1 MLSEFPF
8 SLTRPEFIS
17 NEGSTM
23 DRRAFLKAAAAS
35 SLMSLGGAA
44 GSVAATDKVTP
55 FVRVR
60 PGDAA
65 WPSQARWN
73 GLFNA
78 VGGRLVRL
86 DDPLASCRAAAEG
99 AACQSFFKEMHNPYF
114 ISENP
119 ALTETSGWV
128 DAWNSVPSAY
138 AVKVQSTADVV
149 AAVNFAREN
158 NLRLVVKGGGHS
170 YQGTSDAPD
179 SLLIWTREMSGIT
192 LHDTFVPV
200 GCDATHTP
208 QPAVTVETG
217 ARWLAVYDAVTTRG
231 GRYVQGGGC
240 TTVGV
245 AGFIHG
251 GGFGSFSKKYGQGA
265 AGLLQAEIVTADG
278 SILVVNPCNH
288 PDLFWAVKG
297 GGGGAFGVLTKL
309 TLRTRD
315 LPITFGAVFGT
326 IRAASDA
333 AFRELIAKT
342 LSFYADKLFNPHWG
356 EQIAFGKDNTVRIM
370 MLFQGL
376 EQAEAENVWA
386 PFTSALATPAKDF
399 LIESPLS
406 FFAVPAQHF
415 WDADYLRKVP
425 GLVLQDDRPGA
436 PLGNIFYVG
445 DSGQVGF
452 FIHGYKSAWLPA
464 SLLSETDRQKL
475 ADAVFAAS
483 RHWPVSFHF
492 NKGLAG
498 AAAEA
503 IEAARNT
510 AMNPAVLDAFAL
522 VIIAGHG
529 LPAFPGIPGHEP
541 DLAMARANAQ
551 AIASAADAL
560 FEVGP
565 GAGAYLSES
574 DFFDVNWKTRYWG
587 LNFDRL
593 AAIKKRYDP
602 EGLFF
607 THHGVGSDEWSADGF
622 TRLRT

>member
-1 MLSEFPF
+1 
-8 SLTRPEFIS
+8 
-17 NEGSTM
+17 M

-35 SLMSLGGAA
+35 SLISLGR
-44 GSVAATDKVTP
+44 ATRSTAEATP

-60 PGDAA
+60 PSDVA

-78 VGGRLVRL
+78 VSGRLVRL
-86 DDPLASCRAAAEG
+86 DDPLASCRATPDG
-99 AACQSFFKEMHNPYF
+99 PACQSFFRAMRNPYS
-114 ISENP
+114 ISDNP

-128 DAWNSVPSAY
+128 DAWNSAPSAY
-138 AVKVQSTADVV
+138 AIKVQSTADVV
-149 AAVNFAREN
+149 AAVNFARES
-158 NLRLVVKGGGHS
+158 NLRLVIKGGGHS

-192 LHDTFVPV
+192 LYDAFVPI
-200 GCDATHTP
+200 GCDAIYAP
-208 QPAVTVETG
+208 QPAVTVEAG
-217 ARWLAVYDAVTTRG
+217 AHWLAVYDAVTTRG

-278 SILVVNPCNH
+278 SVLVVNACNH

-315 LPITFGAVFGT
+315 LPTTFGAVLGT
-326 IRAASDA
+326 IKATSDK
-333 AFRELIAKT
+333 AFRDLIAKT
-342 LSFYADKLFNPHWG
+342 FSFYAEKLLNPHWG
-356 EQIAFGKDNTVRIM
+356 EQIAFGKDNTLRIM

-386 PFTSALATPAKDF
+386 SFTSALTTSSHDF
-399 LIESPLS
+399 SFESPLS

-415 WDADYLRKVP
+415 WDPDYLRKVP

-452 FIHGYKSAWLPA
+452 FVHGYKSAWLPA
-464 SLLSETDRQKL
+464 SLLREAERQKL

-483 RHWPVSFHF
+483 RHWPISFHF

-498 AAAEA
+498 APTEE

-529 LPAFPGIPGHEP
+529 PPAFPGIQGHEP
-541 DLAMARANAQ
+541 DLALARANAQ
-551 AIASAADAL
+551 AIGRAFDVLLTVA
-560 FEVGP
+560 P
-565 GAGAYLSES
+565 GAGTYVSES
-574 DFFDVNWKTRYWG
+574 DFFDRNWKISYWG
-587 LNFDRL
+587 PNFDRL
-593 AAIKKRYDP
+593 AAVKKRYDP

-607 THHGVGSDEWSADGF
+607 THHGIGSDEWSADGF

>member
-1 MLSEFPF
+1 
-8 SLTRPEFIS
+8 
-17 NEGSTM
+17 M
-23 DRRAFLKAAAAS
+23 DRRAFLKASAASCLTPLVGTAQSAAAAS
-35 SLMSLGGAA
+35 ETL
-44 GSVAATDKVTP
+44 

-60 PGDAA
+60 PGDSA

-73 GLFNA
+73 RLFNA
-78 VGGRLVRL
+78 VGGRLVKL
-86 DDPLASCRAAAEG
+86 DDPLASCRVAPDG
-99 AACQSFFKEMHNPYF
+99 AACQAFFKEMRNPYF
-114 ISENP
+114 ISDNP

-128 DAWNSVPSAY
+128 DAWNSAPSAY
-138 AVKVQSTADVV
+138 AVKVQSTKDVV

-158 NLRLVVKGGGHS
+158 NLRLVIKGGGHS

-179 SLLIWTREMSGIT
+179 SLLIWTRQMSGIT
-192 LHDTFVPV
+192 LHDAFVPV
-200 GCDATHTP
+200 GCDATHAP

-265 AGLLQAEIVTADG
+265 AGLLEAEIVTADG
-278 SILVVNPCNH
+278 RVLVVNACNH

-297 GGGGAFGVLTKL
+297 GGGGAFGVLTRL

-315 LPITFGAVFGT
+315 LPTTFGAVYGT
-326 IRAASDA
+326 IKAASDA
-333 AFRELIAKT
+333 AFRDLIART

-356 EQIAFGKDNTVRIM
+356 EQIAFGKDNTVRIAIV
-370 MLFQGL
+370 FQGL
-376 EQAEAENVWA
+376 EQAEAESVWA
-386 PFTSALATPAKDF
+386 PFVSALTTSTKDVS
-399 LIESPLS
+399 IESPLS
-406 FFAVPAQHF
+406 FFAAPAQHF

-425 GLVLQDDRPGA
+425 GLVLGDDRPGA

-464 SLLSETDRQKL
+464 SLLLESERQKL

-483 RHWPVSFHF
+483 RHQPVSFHF

-498 AAAEA
+498 AAAEE

-510 AMNPAVLDAFAL
+510 AMNPDVLDAFAL
-522 VIIAGHG
+522 VIIGGHG
-529 LPAFPGIPGHEP
+529 PPAFPGIRGHEP
-541 DLAMARANAQ
+541 DLALARANAQ
-551 AIASAADAL
+551 AIGRAFDAL
-560 FEVGP
+560 LTIAP
-565 GAGAYLSES
+565 GAGAYVSEA
-574 DFFDVNWKTRYWG
+574 DFFDPDWKTRYWG
-587 LNFDRL
+587 PNFDRL

>member
-1 MLSEFPF
+1 MLGEFPF
-8 SLTRPEFIS
+8 RRREWKFNVL

-23 DRRAFLKAAAAS
+23 DRRTFLKAAAAGGIS
-35 SLMSLGGAA
+35 FGAA
-44 GSVAATDKVTP
+44 ARSIAIADATRP

-60 PGDAA
+60 PSDPA

-73 GLFNA
+73 ALFNA

-86 DDPLASCRAAAEG
+86 HDPLASCRTAP
-99 AACQSFFKEMHNPYF
+99 QSANCEAFFKEMRNPYF
-114 ISENP
+114 ISDNP

-128 DAWNSVPSAY
+128 DAWDSTPSAY
-138 AVKVQSTADVV
+138 AVRVQSTKDVV

-158 NLRLVVKGGGHS
+158 NLRLVIKGGGHS

-192 LHDTFVPV
+192 LHDAFIPV
-200 GCDATHTP
+200 GCDGKQAP
-208 QPAVTVETG
+208 RPAVTVEAG

-278 SILVVNPCNH
+278 GVLVVNDCNH
-288 PDLFWAVKG
+288 PDLFWAIKG

-309 TLRTRD
+309 TLRTRE
-315 LPITFGAVFGT
+315 LPTTFGAVFGT
-326 IRAASDA
+326 IKAASDT
-333 AFRELIAKT
+333 AFRDLVGKT
-342 LSFYADKLFNPHWG
+342 LAFYADKLFNPHWG
-356 EQIAFGKDNTVRIM
+356 EQILFGKDNTMRVFM
-370 MLFQGL
+370 VFQGL
-376 EQAEAENVWA
+376 EQSAAERVWA
-386 PFTSALATPAKDF
+386 PFTSVLGATTD
-399 LIESPLS
+399 ISMVNPLT
-406 FFAVPAQHF
+406 FVAVPARHF
-415 WDADYLRKVP
+415 WDAEYLRKVP

-436 PLGNIFYVG
+436 PSENIFYVG
-445 DSGQVGF
+445 DSGQVGG
-452 FIHGYKSAWLPA
+452 FIHGYKSAWLPQ
-464 SLLSETDRQKL
+464 SLLRLDERQKL

-483 RHWPVSFHF
+483 RHWPVQFHF

-498 AAAEA
+498 AAAEE

-510 AMNPAVLDAFAL
+510 AMNPAVLDAFTL
-522 VIIAGHG
+522 VIIAGHES
-529 LPAFPGIPGHEP
+529 PAFPGISGHEP
-541 DLAMARANAQ
+541 DLEVARANAQ
-551 AIASAADAL
+551 AIGRAFDTLATVA
-560 FEVGP
+560 P
-565 GAGAYLSES
+565 GAGAYVSEA
-574 DFFDVNWKTRYWG
+574 DFFDRDWKASYWG
-587 LNFDRL
+587 PNYDRL

-622 TRLRT
+622 TRLHT

>member
-1 MLSEFPF
+1 ME
-8 SLTRPEFIS
+8 
-17 NEGSTM
+17 
-23 DRRAFLKAAAAS
+23 RRTFLKAAAATGLT
-35 SLMSLGGAA
+35 SLAGAA
-44 GSVAATDKVTP
+44 RSATAAGATP
-55 FVRVR
+55 LARVH

-73 GLFNA
+73 DLFNA
-78 VGGRLVRL
+78 VGGRLVKL
-86 DDPLASCRAAAEG
+86 DDPLASCRVAPDG
-99 AACQSFFKEMHNPYF
+99 AACQAFFKEIRNPYF
-114 ISENP
+114 ISEHP

-128 DAWNSVPSAY
+128 DAWNSAPSAY

-158 NLRLVVKGGGHS
+158 NLRLVIKGGGHS

-192 LHDTFVPV
+192 LQDAFIPV
-200 GCDATHTP
+200 GCDATHPP
-208 QPAVTVETG
+208 QPAVTVEPG

-265 AGLLQAEIVTADG
+265 AGLLEAEIVTADG
-278 SILVVNPCNH
+278 SVLVVNECKH

-315 LPITFGAVFGT
+315 LPTTFGAVFGT
-326 IRAASDA
+326 IKAGSDT
-333 AFRELIAKT
+333 AFRDLIART

-356 EQIAFGKDNTVRIM
+356 EQIAFGNDNTVRIM

-376 EQAEAENVWA
+376 EQVEAESVWA
-386 PFTSALATPAKDF
+386 PFTAALATQTKDF
-399 LIESPLS
+399 SIESPLS
-406 FFAVPAQHF
+406 FIAVPAQHF
-415 WDADYLRKVP
+415 WDADHLRKVP

-464 SLLSETDRQKL
+464 SLLSETERQKL

-483 RHWPVSFHF
+483 RFWPVQFHF

-498 AAAEA
+498 AAAEE

-529 LPAFPGIPGHEP
+529 PPAFSGIRGHEP
-541 DLAMARANAQ
+541 DLALARANAE
-551 AIASAADAL
+551 AIGRAFGAL
-560 FEVGP
+560 SKIAP
-565 GAGAYLSES
+565 GAGAYLSEA
-574 DFFDVNWKTRYWG
+574 DFFDPNWKTTYWG
-587 LNFDRL
+587 PNFDRL
-593 AAIKKRYDP
+593 AAVKKRYDP
-602 EGLFF
+602 QGLFF

>member
-1 MLSEFPF
+1 
-8 SLTRPEFIS
+8 
-17 NEGSTM
+17 M
-23 DRRAFLKAAAAS
+23 DRRTLLKAAAAS
-35 SLMSLGGAA
+35 GLTFFSGAA
-44 GSVAATDKVTP
+44 RPAAAGEATP

-65 WPSQARWN
+65 WPSEARWN
-73 GLFNA
+73 GLFNT
-78 VGGRLVRL
+78 VDGRLVKL
-86 DDPLASCRAAAEG
+86 DDPLASCRAAPDG
-99 AACQSFFKEMHNPYF
+99 AACQSFFKEMRNPYF

-128 DAWNSVPSAY
+128 DAWSSRPSAY
-138 AVKVQSTADVV
+138 AIKVQSTADVV

-158 NLRLVVKGGGHS
+158 NLRLVIKGGGHS

-192 LHDTFVPV
+192 LHDAFVPAA
-200 GCDATHTP
+200 CDATHAP
-208 QPAVTVETG
+208 QPAVTIEAG
-217 ARWLAVYDAVTTRG
+217 ARWLAVYDAVTTRS

-251 GGFGSFSKKYGQGA
+251 GGFGSFSKRYGLGA
-265 AGLLQAEIVTADG
+265 AGLLQAEIVVADG
-278 SILVVNPCNH
+278 GVLVVNACNH

-297 GGGGAFGVLTKL
+297 GGGGAFGALTKL

-315 LPITFGAVFGT
+315 LPATFGAVFGT
-326 IRAASDA
+326 IRAASDT
-333 AFRELIAKT
+333 AFRDLIART

-356 EQIAFGKDNTVRIM
+356 EQIAFGKDNTMHIM

-376 EQAEAENVWA
+376 EQAEAETVWA
-386 PFTSALATPAKDF
+386 PFTSGLETKDIS
-399 LIESPLS
+399 IESPLA
-406 FFAVPAQHF
+406 FFGVPAQHF
-415 WDADYLRKVP
+415 WDADYLRKIP
-425 GLVLQDDRPGA
+425 GLTLQDDRPDA

-452 FIHGYKSAWLPA
+452 FVHGYRSAWLPA
-464 SLLSETDRQKL
+464 SLLQETERQKL

-483 RHWPVSFHF
+483 RHWPVQFHF

-498 AAAEA
+498 AAAEE

-510 AMNPAVLDAFAL
+510 ATNPQVLDAFAL
-522 VIIAGHG
+522 AIIAGHG
-529 LPAFPGIPGHEP
+529 PPAFPGVPSHEP
-541 DLAMARANAQ
+541 DLALARANAQ
-551 AIASAADAL
+551 SVGRAFDAL
-560 FEVGP
+560 LAVAP
-565 GAGAYLSES
+565 DAGSYLSES
-574 DFFDVNWKTRYWG
+574 NFFDPNWKATYWG
-587 LNFDRL
+587 SNFDRL

-607 THHGVGSDEWSADGF
+607 THHGVGSDEWSVDGF
-622 TRLRT
+622 TRLRA

>member
-1 MLSEFPF
+1 
-8 SLTRPEFIS
+8 
-17 NEGSTM
+17 M
-23 DRRAFLKAAAAS
+23 DRRAFLKASAASCLTPLVGTAQSAAAAS
-35 SLMSLGGAA
+35 ETL
-44 GSVAATDKVTP
+44 

-60 PGDAA
+60 PGDSA

-78 VGGRLVRL
+78 VGGRLVKL
-86 DDPLASCRAAAEG
+86 DDPLASCRVAPDG
-99 AACQSFFKEMHNPYF
+99 AACQAFFKEMRNPYF
-114 ISENP
+114 ISDNP

-128 DAWNSVPSAY
+128 DAWNSAPSAY
-138 AVKVQSTADVV
+138 AVKVQSTKDVV
-149 AAVNFAREN
+149 AAVKFAREN
-158 NLRLVVKGGGHS
+158 NLRLVIKGGGHS

-179 SLLIWTREMSGIT
+179 SLLIWTRQMSGIT
-192 LHDTFVPV
+192 LHDAFVPV
-200 GCDATHTP
+200 GCDAAHAP

-265 AGLLQAEIVTADG
+265 AGLLEAEIVTADG
-278 SILVVNPCNH
+278 RVLVVNACNH

-297 GGGGAFGVLTKL
+297 GGGGGFGVLTRL

-315 LPITFGAVFGT
+315 LPTTFGAVFGT
-326 IRAASDA
+326 IKAASDA
-333 AFRELIAKT
+333 AFRDLIAKT
-342 LSFYADKLFNPHWG
+342 LSFYSDKLFNPHWG
-356 EQIAFGKDNTVRIM
+356 EQIAFGKDNTVHVAM
-370 MLFQGL
+370 VFQGL
-376 EQAEAENVWA
+376 EQAEAESVWA
-386 PFTSALATPAKDF
+386 PFISKLTTPTKDF
-399 LIESPLS
+399 SIESPLS

-436 PLGNIFYVG
+436 PLGNVFYVG

-464 SLLSETDRQKL
+464 SLLQEAERQRM

-498 AAAEA
+498 AAAEE

-510 AMNPAVLDAFAL
+510 AMNPDVLDAFAL
-522 VIIAGHG
+522 VIIGG
-529 LPAFPGIPGHEP
+529 SGPPAFPGIPGHEP
-541 DLAMARANAQ
+541 DLALGRANAQ
-551 AIASAADAL
+551 AIGRAFDAL
-560 FEVGP
+560 LTVAP
-565 GAGAYLSES
+565 GAGAYLSEA
-574 DFFDVNWKTRYWG
+574 DFFDPDWKARYWG
-587 LNFDRL
+587 PNFDRL

-602 EGLFF
+602 KGLFF
-607 THHGVGSDEWSADGF
+607 THHGVGSDEWTADGF